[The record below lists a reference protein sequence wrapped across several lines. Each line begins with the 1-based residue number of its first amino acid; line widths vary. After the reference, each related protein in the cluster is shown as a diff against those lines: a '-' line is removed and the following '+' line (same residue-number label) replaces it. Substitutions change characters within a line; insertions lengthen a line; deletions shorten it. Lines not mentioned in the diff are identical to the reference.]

1 VCTHFSLEIRSL
13 GGKLMGISKFWQHA
27 ALQLHYHQEGQGPP
41 FFLIHG
47 FSPKLDWQ
55 VWEHT
60 IPILAKHHMV
70 FAFDMIGH
78 GQSTKV
84 EPKPSTQEQAQ
95 LLVTMIQEQNF
106 EEVSLG
112 GVSWGGAICQ
122 LIAST
127 IPKQIKRLLL
137 VSSSGYRLSE
147 KVLRPTQEIPTLIL
161 WSKEDA
167 VIPLANGQQ
176 LAQKLPKARFV
187 VIPPVSGVSKWQAH
201 HPQRF
206 KPDLTNPH
214 IQSFIEESK

>member
-1 VCTHFSLEIRSL
+1 
-13 GGKLMGISKFWQHA
+13 MGTDKFWQYKT
-27 ALQLHYHQEGQGPP
+27 LQLHYHQEGHGLP

-47 FSPKLDWQ
+47 FSLKLDWQ
-55 VWEHT
+55 VWEYT
-60 IPILAKHHMV
+60 IPLLAKRHMV

-78 GQSTKV
+78 GQSTKLD
-84 EPKPSTQEQAQ
+84 PKPSAQEQAQ
-95 LLVTMIQEQNF
+95 LLMTMIQEQNL

-127 IPKQIKRLLL
+127 IPTRIKRLLL
-137 VSSSGYRLSE
+137 ISSSGYRLTE
-147 KVLRPTQEIPTLIL
+147 EVLLPTQEIPTLIL
-161 WSKEDA
+161 WSEEDG
-167 VIPLANGQQ
+167 VIPLANGHQ

-201 HPQRF
+201 HPQRY

-214 IQSFIEESK
+214 IQAFIEE